1 MKYLEFGTEH
11 PELMVIL
18 HGGGICY
25 RAADIVHSDVLGEYI
40 RDGAALGTFDFDALA
55 PDIAHGTVGDDH
67 LRNLPYRLQPDAD
80 ARADRGERTV
90 GDMHILRE
98 RPPDSYKALAAQVA
112 AIGNNLNQLTRLANS
127 TSKIEN
133 AQLAEANRLMQ
144 RIWQL
149 MREEQ

>member
-55 PDIAHGTVGDDH
+55 PDIAYGTVGNDH

-90 GDMHILRE
+90 GDMHILHGT
-98 RPPDSYKALAAQVA
+98 AAGLQAKV
-112 AIGNNLNQLTRLANS
+112 
-127 TSKIEN
+127 K
-133 AQLAEANRLMQ
+133 
-144 RIWQL
+144 
-149 MREEQ
+149 